1 MNRKGLEEKREE
13 LKQEMQSIL
22 DQAKTET
29 RSLNEAEIKKFD
41 ELENEIKNID
51 LTIEREE
58 RMDKMENKEIKVE
71 NNELTAEEKRY
82 YTSIEERDDYNR
94 FADYIRNTTNNVE
107 TRANLTKG
115 DNGAVIPQTIVNKII
130 TKLQE
135 ISPLYAMSTHYVM
148 AGNLSIPVEDTSSD
162 AITVAYATEFEDVTA
177 HANKFASI
185 QLSGYLYA
193 ALTKVS
199 RSLLRN
205 SNFDLVTW
213 VINKMVTKIASFIE
227 KECLYGTTSKT
238 KGVVGSYDTTN
249 MKVTTASKSAV
260 TADELIDLQE
270 LIPDAYQ
277 ANAIWIMSKAT
288 RKAIRKLKDQDGQ
301 YLLNKDLTA
310 KWGYTLLG
318 RDVYVSDN
326 VVDLGTASKAVVFY
340 GDFSGL
346 AVKESGAI
354 ELQVLDQTYA
364 SQSAIG
370 IMAWSEIDAAVE
382 DKQKLAVLVTASA

>member
-1 MNRKGLEEKREE
+1 
-13 LKQEMQSIL
+13 
-22 DQAKTET
+22 
-29 RSLNEAEIKKFD
+29 
-41 ELENEIKNID
+41 
-51 LTIEREE
+51 
-58 RMDKMENKEIKVE
+58 
-71 NNELTAEEKRY
+71 
-82 YTSIEERDDYNR
+82 
-94 FADYIRNTTNNVE
+94 
-107 TRANLTKG
+107 
-115 DNGAVIPQTIVNKII
+115 
-130 TKLQE
+130 
-135 ISPLYAMSTHYVM
+135 MSTHYVM
-148 AGNLSIPVEDTSSD
+148 AGNLSIPVEDTSTD

-238 KGVVGSYDTTN
+238 KGIVGSYDTTN
-249 MKVTTASKSAV
+249 MKVTTTSKSAV

-288 RKAIRKLKDQDGQ
+288 RKAIRKLKDNDGQ

-318 RDVYVSDN
+318 RDVYVSEN
-326 VVDLGTASKAVVFY
+326 VADLGTASKAVVFY